1 MGSVMFCQN
10 CLEQAGECICAA
22 IRKGNADRW
31 FSVKLK
37 PTDSRRIRMKFMDGS
52 EADGFFWRAEGL
64 WYLSDGSKAAR
75 NAVDPIEWAEIKV
88 SL

>member
-1 MGSVMFCQN
+1 MMFCQN

-22 IRKGNADRW
+22 IRKGSVDRW
-31 FSVKLK
+31 FAVKLK

-52 EADGFFWRAEGL
+52 ESDGFFWRAEGL
-64 WYLSDGSKAAR
+64 WYLSEGSKAAR
-75 NAVDPIEWAEIKV
+75 NAVDPIEWAESKV